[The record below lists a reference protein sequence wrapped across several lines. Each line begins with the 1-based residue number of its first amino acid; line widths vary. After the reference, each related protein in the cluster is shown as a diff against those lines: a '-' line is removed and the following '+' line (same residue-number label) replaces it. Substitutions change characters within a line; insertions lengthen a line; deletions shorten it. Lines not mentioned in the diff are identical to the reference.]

1 MIREILGKKI
11 GMTQILDED
20 ASLIA
25 ATLVEIKPVCILETV
40 SYPKGLRVKIGCFK
54 VPKERINK
62 VSKPILG
69 YFKKLGIEPYKVIR
83 EVTADDENKLER
95 TQQVG
100 TDFFKQGDVV
110 SVQVKSKGRGFQG
123 GMKRWG
129 WRGGPGGHGSTSHR
143 RIGSS
148 GATTYPGR
156 IIKGIHMPG
165 HMGNR
170 YVTIKN
176 IKVLRIDQKKE
187 LVFLR
192 GAIPGSIN
200 SVVLIKKVGDSR

>member
-1 MIREILGKKI
+1 
-11 GMTQILDED
+11 
-20 ASLIA
+20 
-25 ATLVEIKPVCILETV
+25 
-40 SYPKGLRVKIGCFK
+40 
-54 VPKERINK
+54 
-62 VSKPILG
+62 LG

-200 SVVLIKKVGDSR
+200 SVVLIKKVGVSR